1 MNEKNTF
8 YFSHDYNVRADQKIK
23 KLIRTH
29 GMLGYG
35 IYWAIIEDLYNNANA
50 LLLDCNGIAY
60 DLHTEEKV
68 VQSIIKDFGLFI
80 VNNNSFSSESVGR
93 RLAKMQETS
102 ENARIKAQK
111 RWAKNPAN
119 ATAMQQH
126 SKSNAIN
133 NINKRNKE
141 KNIEDI
147 PSLFAQ
153 TLGRN
158 PKPAE
163 VELTEP
169 LIEQFGM
176 EKVYLAYKKAG
187 LHGFKNLPNLIK
199 RINSNGE
206 FILEDDIK
214 TITDD
219 RFDKPIVRPN

>member
-23 KLIRTH
+23 KLIRAH

-35 IYWAIIEDLYNNANA
+35 VYWAIIEDLYNNANA
-50 LLLDCNGIAY
+50 LQLDCNGIAY
-60 DLHTEEKV
+60 DLHTDEKV

-80 VNNNSFSSESVGR
+80 VNNDSFSSESVGR

-111 RWAKNPAN
+111 RWAKNPDN
-119 ATAMQQH
+119 ATAMLQH

-133 NINKRNKE
+133 KINKE
-141 KNIEDI
+141 KKINIVDI
-147 PSLFAQ
+147 PSLFIA

-163 VELTEP
+163 IEITEP
-169 LIEQFGM
+169 LIKEYGL
-176 EKVYLAYKKAG
+176 EKVYQAYKKAG
-187 LHGFKNLPNLIK
+187 LHNFKNLPNIIK
-199 RINSNGE
+199 RINSKGE

-219 RFDKPIVRPN
+219 RFDKPIQRPN